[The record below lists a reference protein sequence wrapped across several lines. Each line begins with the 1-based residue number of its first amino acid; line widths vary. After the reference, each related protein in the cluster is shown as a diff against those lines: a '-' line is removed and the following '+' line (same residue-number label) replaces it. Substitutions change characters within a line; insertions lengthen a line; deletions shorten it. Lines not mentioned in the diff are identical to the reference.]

1 MNLSPTRKGPFF
13 SREPRAAPCPV
24 AKRDPGLPLAR
35 LHGLAGSGDSHQT
48 SCFFFLGGG
57 LSSHAFDW
65 QITARRRAPGML
77 PLCREPQGKGRLQKP
92 LQGSLGC
99 QGGGLSP
106 KWLWFAATLVVVPSP
121 APRTLTAPISRW
133 VGVQRGRGD
142 MASGDAPRAA
152 KQDPGLASH
161 IGASAHGFEKGTC
174 GRGARRRICRPGTA
188 FLVPA
193 GSRCS

>member
-1 MNLSPTRKGPFF
+1 
-13 SREPRAAPCPV
+13 
-24 AKRDPGLPLAR
+24 
-35 LHGLAGSGDSHQT
+35 
-48 SCFFFLGGG
+48 
-57 LSSHAFDW
+57 
-65 QITARRRAPGML
+65 ML

-106 KWLWFAATLVVVPSP
+106 KWLWFAATLVAVPSL

-133 VGVQRGRGD
+133 VGVQRGCG
-142 MASGDAPRAA
+142 ASGNAPRAA

-174 GRGARRRICRPGTA
+174 GRGARRRICRPGPAFWSLQAHAAPEKPFPPCQPQPGQTA
-188 FLVPA
+188 LREKKGKWLKQRLPRRFLQLPP
-193 GSRCS
+193 